1 MAFADRVVTE
11 YKKFMFLAVVAGHT
25 VSPSVEVDQAWHLH
39 LVYMQSYWREF
50 CGEVLQ
56 QPVHHGPTKG
66 GQQEQDKFVDL
77 YERTKQSYQAFF
89 GESPPQDIWPSSKI
103 RFDTANGS
111 KWISSKNYWIIR
123 KPNFSKLF
131 TPEAFPIAV
140 GAAIPL
146 LVAWS
151 PYELSGKY
159 FLLFYAI
166 VALLGAIVALVLQGV
181 SA

>member
-1 MAFADRVVTE
+1 MCIRD
-11 YKKFMFLAVVAGHT
+11 
-25 VSPSVEVDQAWHLH
+25 S
-39 LVYMQSYWREF
+39 
-50 CGEVLQ
+50 
-56 QPVHHGPTKG
+56 
-66 GQQEQDKFVDL
+66 
-77 YERTKQSYQAFF
+77 
-89 GESPPQDIWPSSKI
+89 IWPSSKI

-166 VALLGAIVALVLQGV
+166 VALLGAIVALVLQGG

>member
-1 MAFADRVVTE
+1 
-11 YKKFMFLAVVAGHT
+11 MFLAVVAGHT